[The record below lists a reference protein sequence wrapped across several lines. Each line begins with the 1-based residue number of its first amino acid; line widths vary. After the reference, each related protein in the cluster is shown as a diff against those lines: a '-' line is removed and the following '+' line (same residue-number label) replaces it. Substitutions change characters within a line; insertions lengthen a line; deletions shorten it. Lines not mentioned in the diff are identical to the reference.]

1 MNKKEGFWY
10 SKDEPNLPKPKQMRE
25 TSEWVSRG
33 KPRKFFI
40 LLSRVERKA
49 RCKGCKGS
57 SICRICKN
65 RNGSCTFFYKNWEW
79 PDGLMHYIKNHNV
92 KPSREFIQFIET
104 NS

>member
-10 SKDEPNLPKPKQMRE
+10 SKDEPNLPKPKQMKE
-25 TSEWVSRG
+25 TSEWVSKKR
-33 KPRKFFI
+33 PRKFSI
-40 LLSRVERKA
+40 LLSHVEKKA
-49 RCKGCKGS
+49 ICKGSKGS

-65 RNGSCTFFYKNWEW
+65 RNGSRTFFYKNWEW

-92 KPSREFIQFIET
+92 KPSKEFIRFIKA